1 MKIRQLIKDL
11 AEDEQGFLHI
21 YLSGMYAIYFLLFF
35 GFLLASGLC
44 IWHNA
49 VASYSCL
56 TEAGDFAMHAAL
68 QQGIATATNADTS
81 DVESIF
87 IPDFQAITQTAL
99 NTGGS
104 AFEPVPGSG
113 SPFPG
118 PITIDNSDW
127 FTPESAGS
135 ILPNGATAAADGFWI
150 TVTAP
155 VQFGTVAW
163 SPGTFSIPMHYFAEL

>member
-1 MKIRQLIKDL
+1 MEIKQLIKHL
-11 AEDEQGFLHI
+11 AQDEQGFLHI
-21 YLSGMYAIYFLLFF
+21 YLSGMYAIYFLLLF
-35 GFLLASGLC
+35 GFLIASGLC

-68 QQGIATATNADTS
+68 QQGIASATSADMNA
-81 DVESIF
+81 VESIF
-87 IPDFQAITQTAL
+87 IPDFSTISQTTL
-99 NTGGS
+99 NTSGN
-104 AFEPVPGSG
+104 AFEPNPGSG

-127 FTPESAGS
+127 FTPYNAGS
-135 ILPNGATAAADGFWI
+135 ILPNSTIAAADGFWI

-163 SPGTFSIPMHYFAEL
+163 SPGTFSITMHYFAEL

>member
-1 MKIRQLIKDL
+1 MKIRQLIKHLVQDQ
-11 AEDEQGFLHI
+11 QGFLYI
-21 YLSGMYAIYFLLFF
+21 YLSGMYSIYFLLLL
-35 GFLLASGLC
+35 GFLTVSGLC

-68 QQGIATATNADTS
+68 QQGITSATSADMN

-87 IPDFQAITQTAL
+87 IADFSTITQATL
-99 NTGGS
+99 NGS
-104 AFEPVPGSG
+104 GNAFEPIPGSG

-118 PITIDNSDW
+118 PITIDSDW

-135 ILPNGATAAADGFWI
+135 ILPNGTIAAADGFWI

-155 VQFGTVAW
+155 VQFGTVVW
-163 SPGTFSIPMHYFAEL
+163 SPGTYSMPMHYFAEL